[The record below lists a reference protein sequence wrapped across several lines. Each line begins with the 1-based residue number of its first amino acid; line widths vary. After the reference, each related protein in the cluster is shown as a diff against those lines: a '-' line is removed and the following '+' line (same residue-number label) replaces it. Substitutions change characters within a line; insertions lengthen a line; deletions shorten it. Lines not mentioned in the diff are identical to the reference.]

1 MFKCTVLRYLEK
13 IMVSQAEFVVQLQ
26 ALAAQA
32 VKTKGEILAA
42 IAALEAAV
50 ATAGD
55 IGPEVQAA
63 FADAKAAV
71 QGIDDLNADAP

>member
-1 MFKCTVLRYLEK
+1 VH
-13 IMVSQAEFVVQLQ
+13 
-26 ALAAQA
+26 
-32 VKTKGEILAA
+32 LAA